1 MSSLDHPFVIDVA
14 VYPASVVLTVRGVQ
28 FSLLGYARVRGP
40 PHRGG
45 PSSRRCAGPRGA
57 PGPSQVAEGL
67 GGAARHKSPQR
78 FEAPQRRCMSGGRS
92 PRLPLAAGA
101 GAPGRLVGRPAPAR
115 RADRSRGAQQTLV
128 GSRICR
134 VPPRSG
140 VPVAKPSAGGG
151 ATPDS
156 RRAAGPSSRGE
167 RRCGWR
173 PATP

>member
-1 MSSLDHPFVIDVA
+1 MFNVRSHLAWMFNVNAASLK
-14 VYPASVVLTVRGVQ
+14 
-28 FSLLGYARVRGP
+28 LGLKQEP
-40 PHRGG
+40 PQRGG

-92 PRLPLAAGA
+92 PRLPHAAGA
-101 GAPGRLVGRPAPAR
+101 GAPGRPVGRPAPAQ
-115 RADRSRGAQQTLV
+115 RADRSRCAQPHSV
-128 GSRICR
+128 ESRICR

-140 VPVAKPSAGGG
+140 VLMAEPSAGGG

-156 RRAAGPSSRGE
+156 GRAASPASSGDRG
-167 RRCGWR
+167 RGRR
-173 PATP
+173 PAAP